1 MTPAHNMEEVR
12 GSNPLSSTQA
22 TRPVLPLGRPAFCL
36 YYEVHPRAA
45 AGARASRLLW
55 VLPPTIPLL
64 RCATG
69 ARGAGV
75 SLVAEVRD
83 P

>member
-1 MTPAHNMEEVR
+1 MNGMEEVR

-22 TRPVLPLGRPAFCL
+22 TRPVLPLGRPAFWL

-55 VLPPTIPLL
+55 VLLPIIPLL
-64 RCATG
+64 CRAAG
-69 ARGAGV
+69 ARGGGR
-75 SLVAEVRD
+75 LFPEVGD
-83 P
+83 A